1 MLFRFKFVR
10 TNEARTK
17 IRSWFKKERR
27 EENIE
32 QGKGE
37 LEREFRRNLI
47 NIPEES
53 MEEFLLA
60 QAKRQRLNTVDD
72 FYAAVGYGGISLSRL
87 MPRIKEEFLKKYR
100 AEDEEREREKKALE
114 AANKAK
120 KPAKPTS
127 GVIVEGVGS
136 CLVKFAKCCNP
147 LPGDPIIGFIT
158 RGYGV
163 SIHKMDCTN
172 VVNAPEESKGRW
184 IHAEWANTIR
194 EKFKSTVEVLATSR
208 ETLLAD
214 VSITLSNMHIP
225 IHSLIAKELKDKEA
239 IIQLTVEVNDLDQL
253 QLLMNSLN
261 NIRGVTNVQ
270 RLVQ

>member
-1 MLFRFKFVR
+1 M
-10 TNEARTK
+10 
-17 IRSWFKKERR
+17 
-27 EENIE
+27 
-32 QGKGE
+32 
-37 LEREFRRNLI
+37 
-47 NIPEES
+47 
-53 MEEFLLA
+53 
-60 QAKRQRLNTVDD
+60 
-72 FYAAVGYGGISLSRL
+72 
-87 MPRIKEEFLKKYR
+87 
-100 AEDEEREREKKALE
+100 
-114 AANKAK
+114 
-120 KPAKPTS
+120 
-127 GVIVEGVGS
+127 
-136 CLVKFAKCCNP
+136 
-147 LPGDPIIGFIT
+147 
-158 RGYGV
+158 
-163 SIHKMDCTN
+163 
-172 VVNAPEESKGRW
+172 VNAPEESKGRW